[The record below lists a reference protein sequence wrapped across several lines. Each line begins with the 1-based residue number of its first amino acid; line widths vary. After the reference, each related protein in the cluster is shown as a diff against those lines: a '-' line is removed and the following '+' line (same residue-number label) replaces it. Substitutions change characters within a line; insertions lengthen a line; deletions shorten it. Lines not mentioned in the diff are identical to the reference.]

1 MQNKFLIAYIL
12 WGSYGL
18 AQSNQDSLALKNK
31 ILIEQLRQRIAVIEN
46 PNGIINELK
55 DKDRKSQD
63 SIKVLNEMLRV
74 ANEKKLTEKY
84 KNGKQVDA
92 NELNNDLRNNI
103 LALSELGDCHCVRIY
118 YNANQTE
125 VNYNSFK
132 ELDSIATALTENP
145 SLKLKLVGHADKSG
159 QEQYNMVLS
168 KERVTHLMNYFVS
181 EKKIGEKRIE
191 IEWHG
196 SALPFKDSQDEQKQF
211 LNRRAE
217 VFITK

>member
-1 MQNKFLIAYIL
+1 MAFLFLGSYCFSQAAKDSLTLKNQALIA
-12 WGSYGL
+12 
-18 AQSNQDSLALKNK
+18 
-31 ILIEQLRQRIAVIEN
+31 QLRQRIAVIEN
-46 PNGIINELK
+46 PNGIINDLK

-63 SIKVLNEMLRV
+63 SIKVLNEMLRL

-118 YNANQTE
+118 YNANQIE
-125 VNYNSFK
+125 ANYHSFK
-132 ELDSIATALTENP
+132 ELDSVAIALTENP
-145 SLKLKLVGHADKSG
+145 LLKLKLVGHADKTG
-159 QEQYNMVLS
+159 QEQYNMALS
-168 KERVTHLMNYFVS
+168 KERVTRLMEYFIT
-181 EKKIGEKRIE
+181 EKKIAEKRIG

-196 SALPFKDSQDEQKQF
+196 SALPFNDSQDEQKQF

-217 VFITK
+217 VFIVK